1 MEKARYKVDLRQL
14 HAMCEANYARILRL
28 FPAYESTN
36 STRFSVANAQISIE
50 VVERSRYTTLFRLQ
64 SFGAGAGSIHASQDA
79 NQHSNQHLNPT
90 PISPWLA
97 PLSLEARAYH
107 DAGMLEVVGFQ
118 DRGRTEGRYSYPN
131 PAMHQQDEKQQQNS
145 FLADWLAHCL
155 RNGLSDLPDLL
166 KPGKETA

>member
-14 HAMCEANYARILRL
+14 HAMCEANYARVLRL

-36 STRFSVANAQISIE
+36 STRFSVANAQIHIE
-50 VVERSRYTTLFRLQ
+50 VIERSRYTTLFRLQ
-64 SFGAGAGSIHASQDA
+64 SFGAGTAPIYGNTAHCQ
-79 NQHSNQHLNPT
+79 NQNQNQNRP
-90 PISPWLA
+90 SPWLA
-97 PLSLEARAYH
+97 PLSLDARAYH

-118 DRGRTEGRYSYPN
+118 DRGRTEGRYAYPN

-155 RNGLSDLPDLL
+155 RNGQSDLPDLL